1 MSEEK
6 NKKVQDGTTISRRSF
21 IKGVGTGVVAATVA
35 PASLVEK
42 TEAQQSM
49 NELPGVTEAAIT
61 LNINKQNYKVKVE
74 SRTTLLSVLRDGI
87 DANGERIDLTGTKQV
102 CDRGECGGCTV
113 LMDGKAVYSCMILAL
128 DAQGKEITTIE
139 SLADGDKLHPI
150 QEAFVEHDALQCGFC
165 TPGFVMSA
173 KALLDENPD
182 PTLEEIKHGL
192 AGNLCR
198 CGAYPRI
205 FEAVQTAAKRMRKP

>member
-6 NKKVQDGTTISRRSF
+6 DKKVQDGTTISRRSF

-35 PASLVEK
+35 PTSLVEK
-42 TEAQQSM
+42 AEAQQSID
-49 NELPGVTEAAIT
+49 ELPGVTEATIS
-61 LNINKQNYKVKVE
+61 LNINGRTYKVKVE
-74 SRTTLLSVLRDGI
+74 SRTTLLSVLRDAI
-87 DANGERIDLTGTKQV
+87 DVNGERIDLTGTKQI

-113 LMDGKAVYSCMILAL
+113 LMDGKSVYSCMILAI

-139 SLADGDKLHPI
+139 SLAEGDKLHPI
-150 QEAFVEHDALQCGFC
+150 QEAFIEHDALQCGFC

-173 KALLDENPD
+173 KALLNENPD
-182 PTLEEIKHGL
+182 PTLEEVKRGL

-205 FEAVQTAAKRMRKP
+205 FEAVQAAAKRMRV

>member
-6 NKKVQDGTTISRRSF
+6 NKKVQDGTVISRRSF

-35 PASLVEK
+35 PTSLVEK
-42 TEAQQSM
+42 AEAQQSID
-49 NELPGVTEAAIT
+49 ELPGVTEATIT
-61 LNINKQNYKVKVE
+61 LNINRQNYKVKVE
-74 SRTTLLSVLRDGI
+74 SRTTLISVLRDGI
-87 DANGERIDLTGTKQV
+87 DVNGERIDLTGTKQV

-139 SLADGDKLHPI
+139 SLADSDKLHPI
-150 QEAFVEHDALQCGFC
+150 QEAFIEHDALQCGFC

-173 KALLDENPD
+173 KALLNENPD
-182 PTLEEIKHGL
+182 PTLEVIKRGL

-205 FEAVQTAAKRMRKP
+205 FEAVQAAAKRVRA

>member
-6 NKKVQDGTTISRRSF
+6 KKKVQNENAISRRSF

-42 TEAQQSM
+42 AEAQQFM
-49 NELPGVTEAAIT
+49 DELPGVTEAT
-61 LNINKQNYKVKVE
+61 VSLNINGRTYKVNVE
-74 SRTTLLSVLRDGI
+74 SRTTLISVLRDGI
-87 DANGERIDLTGTKQV
+87 DVNGERIDLTGTKQV

-113 LMDGKAVYSCMILAL
+113 LMDGKSVYSCMILAI
-128 DAQGKEITTIE
+128 DAQGKQITTIE
-139 SLADGDKLHPI
+139 SFADGDKLHPI
-150 QEAFVEHDALQCGFC
+150 QEAFIEHDALQCGFC

-173 KALLDENPD
+173 KALLDENSD
-182 PTLEEIKHGL
+182 PTLEEVKRGL

-205 FEAVQTAAKRMRKP
+205 FEAVQTAAKRMRA

>member
-6 NKKVQDGTTISRRSF
+6 DKKAQDRTTISRRSF

-35 PASLVEK
+35 PKSLVEK
-42 TEAQQSM
+42 AEAQQSM
-49 NELPGVTEAAIT
+49 DELPGVTEATIS
-61 LNINKQNYKVKVE
+61 LNINNRNYKVMVE
-74 SRTTLLSVLRDGI
+74 SRATLLSVLRDGI
-87 DANGERIDLTGTKQV
+87 DVNGERLDLTGTKQI

-113 LMDGKAVYSCMILAL
+113 LMDGKAVYACMTLAI

-139 SLADGDKLHPI
+139 SLAEDDKLHPI

-173 KALLDENPD
+173 KALLDENSD
-182 PTLEEIKHGL
+182 PTLEEIKRGL

-198 CGAYPRI
+198 CGTYPRI
-205 FEAVQTAAKRMRKP
+205 FEAVQTAAKRMRA

>member
-42 TEAQQSM
+42 AEAQQSID
-49 NELPGVTEAAIT
+49 ELPGVTEATIT

-74 SRTTLLSVLRDGI
+74 SRTTLIAVLRDGI
-87 DANGERIDLTGTKQV
+87 DVNGERIDLTGTKQV

-150 QEAFVEHDALQCGFC
+150 QEAFIEHDALQCGFC

-173 KALLDENPD
+173 KALLGENPD
-182 PTLEEIKHGL
+182 PTLEEIKRGL
-192 AGNLCR
+192 SGNLCR

-205 FEAVQTAAKRMRKP
+205 FEAVQVAAKRMRA

>member
-6 NKKVQDGTTISRRSF
+6 KKQVQDGNTISRRSF

-35 PASLVEK
+35 PTSLVEK
-42 TEAQQSM
+42 AEAQQFM
-49 NELPGVTEAAIT
+49 DELPGVTEST
-61 LNINKQNYKVKVE
+61 VSLNINGRTYKVNVE
-74 SRTTLLSVLRDGI
+74 SRTTLISVLRDGM
-87 DANGERIDLTGTKQV
+87 DVNGERIDLTGTKQV

-113 LMDGKAVYSCMILAL
+113 LMDGEAVYSCMILAL
-128 DAQGKEITTIE
+128 DAQDKEITTIE

-150 QEAFVEHDALQCGFC
+150 QEAFIEHDALQCGFC
-165 TPGFVMSA
+165 TPGFLMST
-173 KALLDENPD
+173 KTLLDGNPD
-182 PTLEEIKHGL
+182 PTLEEVKRGL

-205 FEAVQTAAKRMRKP
+205 FEAVQTAAKRMRA